1 MSAVPPIPSAVSAA
15 YRAFSSSIVTDA
27 LARFGVGAWMDDLL
41 LVNPAWRLAGRVRTM
56 CYGPRSGMK
65 HAGHT
70 LYTMAEL
77 VEPGDVVILAAAG
90 TRGWLLGENMAHFC
104 INHRLGG
111 LVTDGRVRDAL
122 ELAELS
128 LPIFSAGTSARP
140 SSSEVEIV
148 AIDVPVHC
156 AGAYVRPGD
165 VIVGDRD
172 GIVVA
177 PHEAAEA
184 LVAECEDLL
193 VLEKEQEIAIRDG
206 ASAKAIAEISRRKK
220 IRKGPAFEAV
230 IRAT

>member
-1 MSAVPPIPSAVSAA
+1 MPSVPAVAAAVAAA
-15 YRAFSSSIVTDA
+15 YRGFSSSIVTDA
-27 LARFGVGAWMDDLL
+27 LARFGVGAWMDDVLP
-41 LVNPAWRLAGRVRTM
+41 VNPAWRVSGRVRTM
-56 CYGPRSGMK
+56 CYAPRSGMK

-70 LYTMAEL
+70 LYTMAER

-104 INHRLGG
+104 INHRLAG

-122 ELAELS
+122 ELAELP

-140 SSSEVEIV
+140 SSSEVEVV
-148 AIDVPVHC
+148 AVDVPVRC

-165 VIVGDRD
+165 FIVGDRD

-177 PHEAAEA
+177 PHEAIEA
-184 LVAECEDLL
+184 LVLEAEELL

-206 ASAKAIAEISRRKK
+206 APAAAIAEISRRKK
-220 IRKGPAFEAV
+220 VRKGPAFDAV
-230 IRAT
+230 ARKA

>member
-1 MSAVPPIPSAVSAA
+1 MSTIPLISAAVATA

-41 LVNPAWRLAGRVRTM
+41 PINPTWRLAGRVRTM
-56 CYGPRSGMK
+56 CYAPRSGMK

-104 INHRLGG
+104 INNRLGG

-140 SSSEVEIV
+140 SSSEIEIV
-148 AIDVPVHC
+148 AVDVPVRC

-165 VIVGDRD
+165 MIVGDRD

-177 PHEAAEA
+177 PHEAAAA

-193 VLEKEQEIAIRDG
+193 VLEKEQEIAIANG
-206 ASAKAIAEISRRKK
+206 GSASAIAEISRRKK

-230 IRAT
+230 ARKV

>member
-1 MSAVPPIPSAVSAA
+1 MTSVPSIPAAVAAA

-27 LARFGVGAWMDDLL
+27 LARFGVGAWMDDLQP
-41 LVNPAWRLAGRVRTM
+41 VNPAWRLAGRVRTM

-148 AIDVPVHC
+148 AVDVPVRC
-156 AGAYVRPGD
+156 AGAHVRPGD
-165 VIVGDRD
+165 FIVGDRD
-172 GIVVA
+172 GIVIA
-177 PHEAAEA
+177 PHEAVEPLVVEA
-184 LVAECEDLL
+184 QEIL

-206 ASAKAIAEISRRKK
+206 APAAAIAEISRRKK
-220 IRKGPAFEAV
+220 IRKGPAFDAV
-230 IRAT
+230 ARAR